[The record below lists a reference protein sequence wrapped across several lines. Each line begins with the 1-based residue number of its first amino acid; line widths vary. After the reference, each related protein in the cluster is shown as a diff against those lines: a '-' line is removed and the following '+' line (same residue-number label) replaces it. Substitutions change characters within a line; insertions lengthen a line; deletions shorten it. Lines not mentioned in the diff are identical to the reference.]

1 MGSDSPEVRGPWPVS
16 SAIELSGGLARVV
29 VVVLLVRPCRRLDGW
44 LELSGCVVNGS
55 QHMTIGGACYRCHG
69 WARSLEAGPKFLGV
83 WPCGYDF
90 AVMRAPAHSL
100 ETINQPG
107 FSYKGTWHARLP
119 DCQTDCQLVDYDYPR
134 LFRA

>member
-1 MGSDSPEVRGPWPVS
+1 MQRKVAVDMWAVMDGERLARGPWPV
-16 SAIELSGGLARVV
+16 ARLVRDRVVRLSGGLARVV
-29 VVVLLVRPCRRLDGW
+29 VVVLLVRLCRGLDGW

-55 QHMTIGGACYRCHG
+55 QHMTIGRACYRCHG

-107 FSYKGTWHARLP
+107 FSYKGT
-119 DCQTDCQLVDYDYPR
+119 
-134 LFRA
+134 